1 VKTRFAAYVRHNA
14 LGLVAIFLAL
24 SAGAYAVQ
32 KSPKNSVVS
41 KSIKNGQVKAVDV
54 NSSQV
59 QLRVGKSCA
68 VGEAIR
74 SIAADGSVTCETD
87 DGATGPASGDL
98 TGTFPAPLIA
108 DGAITGPKILDGAVG
123 TGKLPDGAVTGP
135 KVASDAISGTKVA
148 NGSLTSG
155 DVGQVFTEPAPVDHF
170 PNIPAGACA
179 QASLATPGVNADDFV
194 VPEISPDL
202 SNGAALYAWATAGGN
217 QIDYL
222 VCTDAPYDP
231 GPTTFSALVIKR

>member
-24 SAGAYAVQ
+24 SAGAYALERA
-32 KSPKNSVVS
+32 PKNSVVS

-74 SIAADGSVTCETD
+74 SIAADGSVTCATD
-87 DGATGPASGDL
+87 DGATGPADGDL
-98 TGTFPAPLIA
+98 TGTYPAPLIA
-108 DGAITGPKILDGAVG
+108 DGAVG
-123 TGKLPDGAVTGP
+123 TGKLSEAAVTGP
-135 KVASDAISGTKVA
+135 KVASDAVTGAKIA

-155 DVGQVFTEPAPVDHF
+155 DLGQVFTEAAPVDQF
-170 PNIPAGACA
+170 GTLGTGVCG
-179 QASLATPGVNADDFV
+179 QVGLVTPGVNADDFV
-194 VPEISPDL
+194 IPDISPDL
-202 SNGAALYAWATAGGN
+202 TNGATLYAWAKAGGN

-222 VCTDAPYDP
+222 ICASNAPYDP
-231 GPTTFSALVIKR
+231 PATTFSALVIKR